1 MRIPLPILCVS
12 ASIILTSLGC
22 GEPGGDF
29 LAEVPDIPPLP
40 LGSDAEL
47 LKVPEDNPVT
57 PEKVAL
63 GWQLFYDS
71 RLSVDNTI
79 R

>member
-29 LAEVPDIPPLP
+29 LAEVRTFRRYLW
-40 LGSDAEL
+40 
-47 LKVPEDNPVT
+47 
-57 PEKVAL
+57 
-63 GWQLFYDS
+63 GWMPS
-71 RLSVDNTI
+71 C
-79 R
+79 